1 MANKEF
7 RTESDLL
14 GSKEVPAD
22 AYYGVQTQRAIENFQ
37 ISGRKL
43 SDFPNFVK
51 GLAITKKA
59 AAIANGKV
67 NMITNEQSEAIQFA
81 CDEILAGKYIDQF
94 PVDMIQGG
102 AGTSTNMCANEV
114 IANIA
119 LEHMGFHKG
128 EYTKGC
134 MPNDTVNGSQ
144 STNDAYPCSI
154 HMGLYLEHLELIEHL
169 ELLAKSLEKKA
180 DEFKNI
186 VKMGRTQL
194 QDAVPMTLGQT
205 FGGFASTIRLEMENL
220 NHAAQEF
227 LTHNMGATAI
237 GTGICAFPGYSAL
250 CNEAL
255 RKITGW
261 NVKLA
266 DNLIEATSST
276 ACLVQYS
283 GAMKR
288 LSLRIN
294 KICNDLRLMGSGPRC
309 GLAEIHL
316 PERQPGSSIM
326 PGKVNPVIPEVMN
339 QINYKVIGNDTCVA
353 MGCDNAQLELN
364 VMEPVM
370 TYACFES
377 VHLLMNGVDTLRT
390 LCIDGI
396 VANEKRCNELVENSI
411 GIVTMLNP
419 YIGYK
424 QATKVAK
431 EALETGRGVKELV
444 LEHGYLT
451 LEQYEKIMRPE
462 NMLEP
467 VFVEGVPL
475 NH

>member
-14 GSKEVPAD
+14 GSKEVPAE

-144 STNDAYPCSI
+144 STNDAYPCGI
-154 HMGLYLEHLELIEHL
+154 HMGLYLEHLELLEHL
-169 ELLAKSLEKKA
+169 DLLAKSLEKKA

-186 VKMGRTQL
+186 IKMGRTQL

-205 FGGFASTIRLEMENL
+205 FGGFASAIRIEMENL
-220 NHAAQEF
+220 KHAAQDF
-227 LTHNMGATAI
+227 LTTTWVLLLSVPAYAPSPATAH
-237 GTGICAFPGYSAL
+237 SAT
-250 CNEAL
+250 
-255 RKITGW
+255 R
-261 NVKLA
+261 
-266 DNLIEATSST
+266 
-276 ACLVQYS
+276 
-283 GAMKR
+283 
-288 LSLRIN
+288 
-294 KICNDLRLMGSGPRC
+294 
-309 GLAEIHL
+309 H
-316 PERQPGSSIM
+316 
-326 PGKVNPVIPEVMN
+326 
-339 QINYKVIGNDTCVA
+339 CVRSPA
-353 MGCDNAQLELN
+353 GM
-364 VMEPVM
+364 
-370 TYACFES
+370 
-377 VHLLMNGVDTLRT
+377 
-390 LCIDGI
+390 
-396 VANEKRCNELVENSI
+396 
-411 GIVTMLNP
+411 
-419 YIGYK
+419 
-424 QATKVAK
+424 
-431 EALETGRGVKELV
+431 
-444 LEHGYLT
+444 
-451 LEQYEKIMRPE
+451 
-462 NMLEP
+462 
-467 VFVEGVPL
+467 
-475 NH
+475 

>member
-1 MANKEF
+1 MAEQKF
-7 RTESDLL
+7 RVESDLL
-14 GSKEVPAD
+14 GEKQVPAE
-22 AYYGVQTQRAIENFQ
+22 AYYGVQTQRAIENFP

-59 AAIANGKV
+59 AAIANGQV
-67 NMITNEQSEAIQFA
+67 NMITKEQSEAIQFA

-119 LEHMGFHKG
+119 LEHMGHQKG
-128 EYTKGC
+128 EYLKGC

-144 STNDAYPCSI
+144 STNDAYPCAI
-154 HMGLYLEHLELIEHL
+154 HMGLYLEHLEFMGHL
-169 ELLAKSLEKKA
+169 DMLAKSLEKKA
-180 DEFKNI
+180 EEFKNI
-186 VKMGRTQL
+186 IKMGRTQL

-205 FGGFASTIRLEMENL
+205 FGGFAAAIRLEMENL
-220 NHAAQEF
+220 DHAAQEF

-237 GTGICAFPGYSAL
+237 GTGICAFPGYSKL
-250 CNEAL
+250 CDEAL
-255 RKITGW
+255 RNVTGW

-266 DNLIEATSST
+266 GNLIEATSST

-288 LSLRIN
+288 FSLRLN

-309 GLAEIHL
+309 GLAELHL
-316 PERQPGSSIM
+316 PEMQPGSSIM

-390 LCIDGI
+390 RCIDGI
-396 VANEKRCNELVENSI
+396 VANEARCKELVENSI

-424 QATKVAK
+424 QSTKVAK

-451 LEQYEKIMRPE
+451 PEQYEKIMQPE